1 MAPAAFAE
9 TAGTGYK
16 GPIQTLDS
24 LEGVDKT
31 LTPAPIPMGQFT
43 SIVNILKFRGC
54 KQPNGQA
61 FSVVDSKGHETGAW
75 TWEKLYSRA
84 DRISQ
89 LILDK
94 TQLRRG
100 ARVALIYRKSEMLE
114 FLAAFFGCLMAGMT
128 AVPVN
133 GVEEFAKI
141 RHILEYANVELAMT
155 TEDNYKTL
163 SKDLMSN
170 QNQHQ
175 QQQKDEMGIDWAVGV
190 IWWKTDT
197 LVSGHWKLKKK
208 SSPSFSNTAAAA
220 ATTTLEEPWSP
231 IELPLPDLAYIEYT
245 KSPNGELKGVAVSH
259 RAILAQCH
267 AIKQSLTSNPRR
279 VQRQRGCF
287 STATKESG
295 STQHPEATTEES
307 IKTDVFMS
315 WLEPRQQVGLILGGL
330 LGTYRG
336 SHTVFVYCGITR
348 VPGLWE
354 QCALRYKVTL
364 ALGDYD
370 GVRDLIRHRLPTTP
384 TGSPTSAL
392 SLSKLNLDG
401 DINEQDTVTSSLS
414 YMEAFLIDAVMVQ
427 PMVDRQFAN
436 EFLAPLGVISPQNVV
451 TSISSLSEHGGM
463 ILSMRDH
470 LMFPNWADRIDFGFE
485 HGSQQKQT
493 VSDIEDDIGPEA
505 GSSVPLES
513 RMSRLDRPKG
523 NSCGSDAICHYLLD
537 RDALKNNVIA
547 VVATG
552 EEAFKRACERGVVL
566 VGAFGYAMP
575 QATLAIVDPKTTA
588 LCQPNRVGEI
598 WIDSPSKA
606 FGFWNMSKHSQAI
619 FHAVPLVVP
628 VDTMVPE
635 LYDPVPAGFL
645 RTGLLGGLIEGRV
658 IVFGLYEDRIQQ
670 EASIDVDGSSHAV
683 EYDYHYTADLVRTI
697 MDRIVGFSSCIVF
710 ECIVNDEHLPVICAE
725 TTRVHRTDLIK
736 LAEFVRQAMLD
747 FHGLRPYC
755 IAIAPLDSLPRE
767 YKGGRRGLHLVLC
780 RKMLEQGRLALS
792 YLWTSV
798 DDTVF
803 NLAVGDDVFGGI
815 WGSEAMAVREVTL
828 PAHTR
833 MIQFSSCDSP
843 PEVVDDRSKVDL
855 AQFASLPELLVWR
868 TLKTPDDIA
877 FIPLDSQGKDMKP
890 ITFRKFGMKVVNI
903 ANYIEKRGGF
913 RAGDKCVLLFPNVGV
928 DFVATV
934 YAVWFLGLVPVPVP
948 VPESPPQHQTHAAMP
963 PSSMHPGQPAAGHF
977 ARMQQ
982 EDIHMLM
989 SLLTELRV
997 SPHHQLLIGNTATE
1011 DLMRQKSTLAQ
1022 IKACVGPR
1030 QDAVV
1035 PTVLNIAKAP
1045 KLHKCLGQESGYT
1058 CPPKASMTQTAP
1070 AVVSEHYSADMRRS
1084 LVKSSHA
1091 TLMAQCRAQKVQC
1104 RLKNGWTLIAC
1115 WKSFSGIGLLQS
1127 CGIGVYVG
1135 APTVLIRYADF
1146 LASPQIYFDAV
1157 ERYGAR
1163 EALVNYTM
1171 LEQALAAQD
1180 PQAPPPSFNFS
1191 AVRNLLVNTEDRP
1204 RTEVN
1209 LSLERRLYLTTQDP
1223 GFFME
1228 RTRINSMFGHMA
1240 NPLITT
1246 RSYMH
1251 IEPVRL
1257 YLSLKSLRRGLVKVT
1272 TEEEDPTGIWAEDS
1286 GTPVCGTTVAIVNPE
1301 TREICLSHEIGEIW
1315 VTSEANVQA
1324 YTGAISPLLVE
1335 AESDLVFP
1343 TSDSTVSM
1351 LDINTNRFNATIAGG
1366 IHNSNDDNNDDS
1378 GITRYVRT
1386 GEVGF
1391 LWSYA
1396 HEHFN
1401 GGRPTSLLF
1410 VLGAIGET
1418 FEVNGL
1424 LYFPKDVEATIEKAH
1439 PNIAPS
1445 GSIVF
1450 QADEAVVCVVQV
1462 RQTDTATMNMAL
1474 SVMHQILEKH
1484 QFVPDVVALVGDGVL
1499 TKSRYGEKQRGR
1511 MLSLFM
1517 SEKIP
1522 LLYIHYPRGTPPQS
1536 MADLCHLSI
1545 ASPKEAQSPQ
1555 RTEALHTSSIGYSP
1569 HTIPAYNASS
1579 SFPASGSATTTTK
1592 AAATSMEKTF
1602 GSIRS
1607 SRSGLKSQRSV
1618 RVVELFVGG
1627 LSFSATDTSFRKGFG
1642 TYGKV
1647 FRAKVNA
1654 TRIQVISATSDEKTK
1669 ASAVMVVRSLNNRE
1683 FDGRQITVKDM
1694 HVIYNVNGRDIQ
1706 NVTNTN
1712 PWEAEDNESE
1722 DA

>member
-1 MAPAAFAE
+1 MRPHPRAYIHTHPSRPLYPQQRPVRTIPTRAVQWRPQHSQRPRAQDTKTRFNAIDVAQLAGKQMLPLAPRII
-9 TAGTGYK
+9 
-16 GPIQTLDS
+16 PDRTLDS
-24 LEGVDKT
+24 LEGIDKA
-31 LTPAPIPMGQFT
+31 LTSTPILMSRFA
-43 SIVNILKFRGC
+43 SIVDILKFRGC

-100 ARVALIYRKSEMLE
+100 ARVALVYRESEMLE
-114 FLAAFFGCLMAGMT
+114 FLAAFFGSLMAGMT

-133 GVEEFAKI
+133 GIEEFAKI
-141 RHILEYANVELAMT
+141 RHILEYTNAELAMT
-155 TEDNYKTL
+155 TESNYKAL
-163 SKDLMSN
+163 SKDLMCN

-175 QQQKDEMGIDWAVGV
+175 QQKDDMENDWAVGV

-197 LVSGHWKLKKK
+197 LESGHGKLKKK
-208 SSPSFSNTAAAA
+208 PNPSSPNTAS
-220 ATTTLEEPWSP
+220 ATATTLEEPWSP
-231 IELPLPDLAYIEYT
+231 IELSLPDLAYIEYT

-259 RAILAQCH
+259 RTILAQCH
-267 AIKQSLTSNPRR
+267 AIKQSLTSNPLR
-279 VQRQRGCF
+279 VQGQRG
-287 STATKESG
+287 SYTTAADKSG
-295 STQHPEATTEES
+295 SSQHPETMTEKS
-307 IKTDVFMS
+307 IKIDVVMS

-336 SHTVFVYCGITR
+336 SHTVFLHYGITR
-348 VPGLWE
+348 VSGLWE
-354 QCALRYKVTL
+354 QCALRYKTTL
-364 ALGDYD
+364 ALGDYE
-370 GVRDLIRHRLPTTP
+370 GVRDLIRHKSPTTP
-384 TGSPTSAL
+384 TGSPTL
-392 SLSKLNLDG
+392 SSSFSKLNLDG
-401 DINEQDTVTSSLS
+401 DINEQDTVTSNLS
-414 YMEAFLIDAVMVQ
+414 CMEAFLIDAVMVQ
-427 PMVDRQFAN
+427 PMVDRQFAD
-436 EFLAPLGVISPQNVV
+436 EFLAPLGVTSPHNVV
-451 TSISSLSEHGGM
+451 TPISTLPEHGGM

-470 LMFPNWADRIDFGFE
+470 LMFPNWADKIDFGFE
-485 HGSQQKQT
+485 HGDQQKQT
-493 VSDIEDDIGPEA
+493 VSDMEDDIESKA
-505 GSSVPLES
+505 GSSVPSES
-513 RMSRLDRPKG
+513 RTTRLDRPKG
-523 NSCGSDAICHYLLD
+523 NSCDSDAICHYLLD
-537 RDALKNNVIA
+537 RDALKNNVIV

-552 EEAFKRACERGVVL
+552 EEAYRRTCERGVIL
-566 VGAFGYAMP
+566 VGAFGYATP
-575 QATLAIVDPKTTA
+575 QATLAIVDPETTA

-598 WIDSPSKA
+598 WIDSPSIA
-606 FGFWNMSKHSQAI
+606 FGFWNLSKHSQAI

-645 RTGLLGGLIEGRV
+645 RTGLSGGLIEGRV
-658 IVFGLYEDRIQQ
+658 IVFGLHEDRIQQ
-670 EASIDVDGSSHAV
+670 EVSLDVDGSNHAV
-683 EYDYHYTADLVRTI
+683 EYDYHYTADLARTI
-697 MDRIVGFSSCIVF
+697 MDRIVGFSSCIAF

-725 TTRVHRTDLIK
+725 TPRVHRPDLIK

-755 IAIAPLDSLPRE
+755 IAIAPSDSLPRACRN
-767 YKGGRRGLHLVLC
+767 GRRVLHPVLC

-815 WGSEAMAVREVTL
+815 WGSEAMAVREITL
-828 PAHTR
+828 PAHVR

-843 PEVVDDRSKVDL
+843 PEVVDDRSKIDL
-855 AQFASLPELLVWR
+855 AQFTNLPELLVWR

-928 DFVATV
+928 DFIATV
-934 YAVWFLGLVPVPVP
+934 YAAWFLGLVPVPVP
-948 VPESPPQHQTHAAMP
+948 VPESPPQHQTHTTMS
-963 PSSMHPGQPAAGHF
+963 PSSMHPGQLAMGHF

-997 SPHHQLLIGNTATE
+997 SPHHHLLIGNTATE
-1011 DLMRQKSTLAQ
+1011 DFMRQKSTLAQ
-1022 IKACVGPR
+1022 IKVCVGPR
-1030 QDAVV
+1030 QEAVV
-1035 PTVLNIAKAP
+1035 PTVFNITKAP
-1045 KLHKCLGQESGYT
+1045 KLHKCLGRESGYT
-1058 CPPKASMTQTAP
+1058 SPPKASMTQTAP
-1070 AVVSEHYSADMRRS
+1070 AVVSEHYSTDMRRT

-1104 RLKNGWTLIAC
+1104 RLRNGWTLVAC

-1146 LASPQIYFDAV
+1146 LASPQIYFEAI

-1180 PQAPPPSFNFS
+1180 PQVPPPSFNFS

-1257 YLSLKSLRRGLVKVT
+1257 HLSLKSLRKGLVKVT
-1272 TEEEDPTGIWAEDS
+1272 TEEEDPTGIWVEDS

-1315 VTSEANVQA
+1315 VASEANVQA

-1335 AESDLVFP
+1335 AESDLASP
-1343 TSDSTVSM
+1343 GSDSIVSM
-1351 LDINTNRFNATIAGG
+1351 LDINTNRFNATIAGNV
-1366 IHNSNDDNNDDS
+1366 HNDDNNDDS
-1378 GITRYVRT
+1378 GIMRYVRT

-1401 GGRPTSLLF
+1401 EGRPTSLLF

-1424 LYFPKDVEATIEKAH
+1424 MYFPKDVEATIEKAH

-1462 RQTDTATMNMAL
+1462 RQTDAATMNMVL

-1499 TKSRYGEKQRGR
+1499 TKNRYGEKQRGR

-1522 LLYIHYPRGTPPQS
+1522 LLYIHYPRGTRPQS
-1536 MADLCHLSI
+1536 MPDLCHLSN

-1555 RTEALHTSSIGYSP
+1555 RTEASNTNPVAYLP
-1569 HTIPAYNASS
+1569 HTLPAYNASS
-1579 SFPASGSATTTTK
+1579 SFSVPANATTTVK
-1592 AAATSMEKTF
+1592 VATTSVDRTF

-1607 SRSGLKSQRSV
+1607 SRSGLKAQLSVRSV
-1618 RVVELFVGG
+1618 RSIVG
-1627 LSFSATDTSFRKGFG
+1627 SIF
-1642 TYGKV
+1642 
-1647 FRAKVNA
+1647 
-1654 TRIQVISATSDEKTK
+1654 
-1669 ASAVMVVRSLNNRE
+1669 
-1683 FDGRQITVKDM
+1683 
-1694 HVIYNVNGRDIQ
+1694 
-1706 NVTNTN
+1706 
-1712 PWEAEDNESE
+1712 
-1722 DA
+1722 